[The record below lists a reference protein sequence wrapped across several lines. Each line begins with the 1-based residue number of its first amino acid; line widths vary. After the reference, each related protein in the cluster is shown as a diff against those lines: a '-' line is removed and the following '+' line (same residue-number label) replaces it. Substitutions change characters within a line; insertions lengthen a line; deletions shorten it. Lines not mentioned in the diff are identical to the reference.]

1 VLRASP
7 MPDVPQNSE
16 VNRAR
21 ARVGHVLKGKWRL
34 DQLLGI
40 GGMAVV
46 YAATH
51 RNGNRV
57 AVKVLHAEL
66 ARNADVNARFLRE
79 GYLANSVDHAGAVSV
94 IDDDVGEDGSVFL
107 VMELLEGET
116 IERRWERKGRR
127 LPIVEVLS
135 IADRLLDVLASA
147 HAKEIVHRDI
157 KPENVF
163 LTREGE
169 IKVLDFGIARVRELS
184 PRANATQGGT
194 TMGTPPFMPP
204 EQARGR
210 WDEVDARTD
219 LFAVGAMMF
228 ALVTGRF
235 VHEADTV
242 NEQLLSAMT
251 RHAPKVASIVRGVHP
266 AVADVIDRALAF
278 KMEERWHDAHAM
290 KSAIRRAYRASQGD
304 GSTSLPVAPRY
315 TDIENETND
324 VSSISLRIDETSEP
338 GVVSAPSAA
347 PAADTLPS
355 ARLPTRT
362 PFVVG
367 LLAAALGVLITLA
380 AFAYRSGAPAV
391 ASSAGL
397 VDPVAVTLPPADD
410 PRLTHPSDDAPTV
423 EIEVPA
429 ASEAAPDAGKAGSS
443 ARVSPRVQAASSG
456 GDVVDPATVSG
467 ALPARSSPGL
477 LDRRH

>member
-1 VLRASP
+1 
-7 MPDVPQNSE
+7 MEDVPKNSE
-16 VNRAR
+16 VDRAR
-21 ARVGHVLKGKWRL
+21 ARVGQVLRGKWRL

-66 ARNADVNARFLRE
+66 ARSPDVRARFLRE
-79 GYLANSVDHAGAVSV
+79 GYLANAVDHAGAVSV
-94 IDDDVGEDGSVFL
+94 IDDDVGDDGSVFL
-107 VMELLEGET
+107 VMELLLGET

-169 IKVLDFGIARVRELS
+169 VKVLDFGIARVREVS
-184 PRANATQGGT
+184 PRANATQGGA
-194 TMGTPPFMPP
+194 TMGTPVFMPP

-210 WDEVDARTD
+210 WDDVDARAD
-219 LFAVGAMMF
+219 LWAVGATMF
-228 ALVTGRF
+228 ALLTGRF
-235 VHEADTV
+235 VHEAETV

-251 RHAPKVASIVRGVHP
+251 NAAPSLSSIVPDVHP
-266 AVADVIDRALAF
+266 AVAEVIDRALSF
-278 KMEERWHDAHAM
+278 RKEERWHDAHAM
-290 KSAIRRAYRASQGD
+290 KSAIRRAYRASHGD
-304 GSTSLPVAPRY
+304 GSTSVPIAPTY
-315 TDIENETND
+315 SELDSSD
-324 VSSISLRIDETSEP
+324 VVSSLSLTRTQTSEP

-347 PAADTLPS
+347 PASDTLPS
-355 ARLPTRT
+355 ARLPSRT

-367 LLAAALGVLITLA
+367 LSAAGLGVVLTLA
-380 AFAYRSGAPAV
+380 AFARHPGDAPMRA
-391 ASSAGL
+391 ASAAS

-410 PRLTHPSDDAPTV
+410 PRLTHPSDDALLV
-423 EIEVPA
+423 EID
-429 ASEAAPDAGKAGSS
+429 APDAGKAV
-443 ARVSPRVQAASSG
+443 VSDPK
-456 GDVVDPATVSG
+456 PATRTPS
-467 ALPARSSPGL
+467 L